1 MWSAFGNNVYYN
13 QQNYDIHCKINLN
26 NNEGSYNAYVLLEVY
41 AIVSVF

>member
-1 MWSAFGNNVYYN
+1 MYYN
-13 QQNYDIHCKINLN
+13 QQNYDIHCKINL